1 MSRKTPYE
9 LRLPGITPDEVKA
22 EISSHKVPY
31 TTADRLGV
39 RVRGD
44 RIKAGF
50 RDTSGTLN
58 DRPSLTGTITAD
70 GDGSRIS
77 GSLDWFAME
86 LGPWY
91 LLLIGVGMSVGA
103 IVAANQPLPG
113 LYFAI
118 GFGIPGLLFLAVG
131 VLSLLFHGRTE
142 AGRREDLT
150 EELNDALRVLLGL
163 PPSDSLRFARIGDDY
178 EAWSGDSRPRAPW
191 TGFVRPAD
199 QEDVAAVAA
208 LSAKRAGDLDVTRH
222 QERFSQM
229 IGSSHA
235 LLAVAYMDEG
245 LAGYGVIEQKPAYS
259 DDVPG
264 GYYLT
269 GLVVEP
275 KYRKKGIGRALVTAR
290 LDWAWPRTD
299 YVWYFQN
306 SRNDVSKMTHGKLG
320 FEEVARDITI
330 PGVTFDWRD
339 GTGVLYRAGRP
350 QS

>member
-1 MSRKTPYE
+1 
-9 LRLPGITPDEVKA
+9 
-22 EISSHKVPY
+22 
-31 TTADRLGV
+31 
-39 RVRGD
+39 
-44 RIKAGF
+44 
-50 RDTSGTLN
+50 
-58 DRPSLTGTITAD
+58 
-70 GDGSRIS
+70 
-77 GSLDWFAME
+77 
-86 LGPWY
+86 
-91 LLLIGVGMSVGA
+91 
-103 IVAANQPLPG
+103 
-113 LYFAI
+113 
-118 GFGIPGLLFLAVG
+118 
-131 VLSLLFHGRTE
+131 
-142 AGRREDLT
+142 
-150 EELNDALRVLLGL
+150 
-163 PPSDSLRFARIGDDY
+163 
-178 EAWSGDSRPRAPW
+178 
-191 TGFVRPAD
+191 
-199 QEDVAAVAA
+199 
-208 LSAKRAGDLDVTRH
+208 
-222 QERFSQM
+222 
-229 IGSSHA
+229 
-235 LLAVAYMDEG
+235 MDEG